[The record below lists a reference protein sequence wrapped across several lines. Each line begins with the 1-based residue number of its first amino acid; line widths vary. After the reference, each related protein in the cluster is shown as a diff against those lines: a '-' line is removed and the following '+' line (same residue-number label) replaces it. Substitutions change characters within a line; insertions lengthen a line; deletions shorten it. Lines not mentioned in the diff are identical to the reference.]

1 MRFVILA
8 LILSVAAYGQVITFV
23 PQAISR
29 VPGLAEYRV
38 YISDNT
44 GNPLQVRAAVV
55 MTEAL
60 RQSIAPLS
68 YGGLQTW
75 VNTLN
80 KRSPAH
86 WASITIEV
94 MSWTL
99 TAIEG
104 AQLVKFKER
113 WATALPPVL
122 AGGLTLSRT
131 ILEREHKDLQVPG
144 DLIPPL
150 IAVPASGEVDY
161 AIFAAAK

>member
-1 MRFVILA
+1 MRSVILMLA
-8 LILSVAAYGQVITFV
+8 LSVMAYGQTITFV
-23 PQAISR
+23 PQAVSR
-29 VPGLAEYRV
+29 VPGLSEYRV

-44 GNPLQVRAAVV
+44 GQPLQVRAAVV
-55 MTEAL
+55 MATAL
-60 RQSIAPLS
+60 QQGIATLG
-68 YGGLQTW
+68 YVGLQTW
-75 VNTLN
+75 INTLN
-80 KRSPAH
+80 HRSPAH

-131 ILEREHKDLQVPG
+131 ILEREHKDLQVPN

-161 AIFAAAK
+161 AIFAAVK